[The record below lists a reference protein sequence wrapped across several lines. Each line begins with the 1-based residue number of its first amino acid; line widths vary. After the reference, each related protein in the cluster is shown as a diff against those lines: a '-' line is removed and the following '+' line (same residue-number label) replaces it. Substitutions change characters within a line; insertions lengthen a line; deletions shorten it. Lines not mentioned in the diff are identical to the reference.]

1 MPLSLDLAIG
11 LVYQNRKG
19 VREKTPIHEEML
31 RGLLLALRQDMDQQV
46 HQLNKL
52 AMMFARMLLEAPHMD
67 NMRGLQFYRAVKKRV
82 FRQEGPTGP
91 SLLHQSAGSRIP
103 AAWSNQPPLLL
114 GKLIDW

>member
-67 NMRGLQFYRAVKKRV
+67 NMRGLTFPIILWICPPIKWLGDRR
-82 FRQEGPTGP
+82 
-91 SLLHQSAGSRIP
+91 P
-103 AAWSNQPPLLL
+103 AL
-114 GKLIDW
+114 